1 MFLEGMRKPWW
12 MAAFVVWL
20 VVLIGL
26 QEYRGMDF
34 QAAARIGVIAGGLT
48 ALVVWFAVG
57 RGRPAAPPAPDAP
70 QRPKPRKKA

>member
-34 QAAARIGVIAGGLT
+34 QAAARIGVIAGGLV
-48 ALVVWFAVG
+48 ALVVWFAVVAVLTYVVY
-57 RGRPAAPPAPDAP
+57 RRVRITAPEAA
-70 QRPKPRKKA
+70 